1 MEFENSIIPDI
12 QMQARHGWSNEA
24 HEPGGLE
31 VLSVYV
37 CVGFFLST
45 SFSFHKNT
53 HIGVLVNWKLHWM
66 LNTEQDWV
74 VEDSRKIIIKK
85 LKRTLSVQMSTVDK
99 EMVLQ
104 LFD

>member
-31 VLSVYV
+31 VLSV
-37 CVGFFLST
+37 
-45 SFSFHKNT
+45 
-53 HIGVLVNWKLHWM
+53 